1 MSVQNQ
7 MFLLM
12 SAIQKAIRKGL
23 INDSRS
29 FARELMAI
37 ERRNALFGQLRTIA
51 AEDIGLA
58 DPTIVDYVCKNLEG
72 FIKLKKENNLNE
84 KDAIND
90 PALFEFVDRS
100 VIAEAL
106 AFKSRML
113 PMATFA
119 TLWDIYNNEKFNV
132 SILEYFD
139 RFINAMKF
147 DDEKIALYNAFII
160 GIIFKEKDELVN
172 RIIEQSKI
180 KRNEELVDKWAN
192 RYKKYDKLL
201 MLTGSIVLLCRDLNF
216 MHGEY
221 KDAIEDH
228 LNDPVIN
235 VTTIPV
241 YAYDKHTRVG
251 KEAGKGLNNFFNESA
266 KVENERLELNDN
278 CKDDGK
284 KAFLDAEKQKLA
296 DDDEII
302 EAIKKK
308 PQALRKR
315 KAPKKPQ
322 APTDIL
328 TI

>member
-1 MSVQNQ
+1 
-7 MFLLM
+7 
-12 SAIQKAIRKGL
+12 
-23 INDSRS
+23 
-29 FARELMAI
+29 MAI
-37 ERRNALFGQLRTIA
+37 DRRSALFGQLRKVA

-58 DPTIVDYVCKNLEG
+58 DPTIVDYVCKNLEE
-72 FIKLKKENNLNE
+72 FNKLKKANNLNE

-106 AFKSRML
+106 AFKKRML

-119 TLWDIYNNEKFNV
+119 TLWNIYKNEKFNE

-139 RFINAMKF
+139 RFIKAIKI

-192 RYKKYDKLL
+192 RYKRYDKLL
-201 MLTGSIVLLCRDLNF
+201 MLTGSIILLCRDLTF
-216 MHGEY
+216 IHGEY
-221 KDAIEDH
+221 KDAIEDQ
-228 LNDPVIN
+228 LKDPVTK
-235 VTTIPV
+235 VGIPA
-241 YAYDKHTRVG
+241 YAYDKHTMVG
-251 KEAGKGLNNFFNESA
+251 KMAGKDLNDFFNKSA

-278 CKDDGK
+278 WKDDGK

-308 PQALRKR
+308 PQAPRKR
-315 KAPKKPQ
+315 KAPKKRQ
-322 APTDIL
+322 APTGIM

>member
-7 MFLLM
+7 MYLLM

-29 FARELMAI
+29 FAHQLMAI
-37 ERRNALFGQLRTIA
+37 DRRNALFGQLRTIA

-58 DPTIVDYVCKNLEG
+58 DPTIVDYVCKNLEE
-72 FIKLKKENNLNE
+72 FNKLKKENNLNE

-106 AFKSRML
+106 AFKKRML

-119 TLWDIYNNEKFNV
+119 TLWDIYKNEKFNE
-132 SILEYFD
+132 SIFEYFD
-139 RFINAMKF
+139 RFINAIKI
-147 DDEKIALYNAFII
+147 DDEKIALYNAFIV
-160 GIIFKEKDELVN
+160 GIIFNEKDRLVN
-172 RIIEQSKI
+172 KIIEQSKI
-180 KRNEELVDKWAN
+180 KRNEDLVDKWAN

-216 MHGEY
+216 IHGEY

-235 VTTIPV
+235 VKIPA

-251 KEAGKGLNNFFNESA
+251 KKAGKGLNDFFNKSA

-278 CKDDGK
+278 WKNVGK

-296 DDDEII
+296 DDE
-302 EAIKKK
+302 
-308 PQALRKR
+308 LNNRGN
-315 KAPKKPQ
+315 
-322 APTDIL
+322 
-328 TI
+328 